1 MCVFV
6 QPLYAPHTRVAKGV
20 YKNII
25 IVATEFNS
33 VYGFDAGAHFSS
45 SSYFL
50 ASCNGLLVK
59 SVIRLEHACTSINDE
74 PCFEKIPS
82 DLTADPEGWLTS
94 LCLNCLT
101 GLRCS

>member
-1 MCVFV
+1 
-6 QPLYAPHTRVAKGV
+6 VAKGI

-50 ASCNGLLVK
+50 PSCNSVLVK
-59 SVIRLEHACTSINDE
+59 TVPYASSMPVL
-74 PCFEKIPS
+74 PS
-82 DLTADPEGWLTS
+82 MMSPGSRRYPLI
-94 LCLNCLT
+94 
-101 GLRCS
+101 